1 MRRGSLRRGWCKL
14 MTGDTRL
21 GILGNRFLGCVGGSR
36 LRWRASNRLF
46 VPAVLLVR
54 RRSRARCG
62 HVRLRYHRAGHSFRR
77 GLSAQHGGSSS
88 RPVEPA
94 RAREWGRVPGTPRDH
109 RRERGGDGGDISRRE
124 GNGARGERRVLDS
137 PIPPSRGEYRAGHQG
152 EGARHRWAH
161 RPGGYRANT
170 GGRIVSGL
178 IVLAVLAF
186 VVFIVAARSVRIIPQ
201 SRVAIIQR
209 LGRYH
214 RTAESGLTLVVP
226 VVDKMLPK
234 TDLREQ
240 VIAFQ
245 PQAVITNDNVGMQI
259 STVVYYQVVD
269 ARASEYEVANFGL
282 ALEQITQTTLRNV
295 IGNLILDKTLTSR
308 DEINA
313 KLRTVLDEVTEKWG
327 IRVTR
332 VELKEIIPP
341 RDIQQAMEK
350 QMQAERTR
358 RAAILTAEGDKRAA
372 ILKSEGEKES
382 AILRA
387 EGEAEA
393 YRNVQAAQIEMTGK
407 LFERLER
414 SDLSPESL
422 RYLYLKALPE
432 MAKGPASK
440 LFVVPSEIQDFA
452 GKLGALA
459 GGASLATEDGPQDEG
474 EQRRIQARGADP
486 NGELPAR
493 RENQL

>member
-1 MRRGSLRRGWCKL
+1 
-14 MTGDTRL
+14 MTG
-21 GILGNRFLGCVGGSR
+21 
-36 LRWRASNRLF
+36 
-46 VPAVLLVR
+46 
-54 RRSRARCG
+54 
-62 HVRLRYHRAGHSFRR
+62 
-77 GLSAQHGGSSS
+77 
-88 RPVEPA
+88 
-94 RAREWGRVPGTPRDH
+94 
-109 RRERGGDGGDISRRE
+109 
-124 GNGARGERRVLDS
+124 
-137 PIPPSRGEYRAGHQG
+137 
-152 EGARHRWAH
+152 
-161 RPGGYRANT
+161 
-170 GGRIVSGL
+170 L
-178 IVLAVLAF
+178 IGLAVLAL
-186 VVFIVAARSVRIIPQ
+186 VVFLVAARSIRIIPQ

-214 RTAESGLTLVVP
+214 RTAQSGLTLVVP
-226 VVDKMLPK
+226 VVDRMLPK

-240 VIAFQ
+240 VVAFQ
-245 PQAVITNDNVGMQI
+245 PQAVITSDNVGMQI

-269 ARASEYEVANFGL
+269 ARSAEYEVANFNL

-358 RAAILTAEGDKRAA
+358 RAAILTAEG
-372 ILKSEGEKES
+372 
-382 AILRA
+382 
-387 EGEAEA
+387 EAEA

-407 LFERLER
+407 LFERLES

-432 MAKGPASK
+432 MAQGPASK
-440 LFVVPSEIQDFA
+440 LFVVPSEIQDLA

-459 GGASLATEDGPQDEG
+459 GGASLATEDGAKGEG
-474 EQRRIQARGADP
+474 KRRLDAP
-486 NGELPAR
+486 NGELPAT
-493 RENQL
+493 REDSPKGDAPARTKQGRTSYRP

>member
-1 MRRGSLRRGWCKL
+1 
-14 MTGDTRL
+14 MTG
-21 GILGNRFLGCVGGSR
+21 
-36 LRWRASNRLF
+36 
-46 VPAVLLVR
+46 
-54 RRSRARCG
+54 
-62 HVRLRYHRAGHSFRR
+62 
-77 GLSAQHGGSSS
+77 
-88 RPVEPA
+88 
-94 RAREWGRVPGTPRDH
+94 
-109 RRERGGDGGDISRRE
+109 
-124 GNGARGERRVLDS
+124 
-137 PIPPSRGEYRAGHQG
+137 
-152 EGARHRWAH
+152 
-161 RPGGYRANT
+161 
-170 GGRIVSGL
+170 L
-178 IVLAVLAF
+178 IGLAVLAL
-186 VVFIVAARSVRIIPQ
+186 VVFLVAARSIRIIPQ
-201 SRVAIIQR
+201 SRVAIVQR

-214 RTAESGLTLVVP
+214 RTAESGLTFVVP
-226 VVDKMLPK
+226 VVDRMLPK

-240 VIAFQ
+240 VVAFQ
-245 PQAVITNDNVGMQI
+245 PQAVITSDNVGMQI

-269 ARASEYEVANFGL
+269 ARAAEYEVANFHL

-372 ILKSEGEKES
+372 ILKSEGEKAS
-382 AILRA
+382 AILRAEGDQRAAVVRA

-422 RYLYLKALPE
+422 LYLKALPE

>member
-1 MRRGSLRRGWCKL
+1 MS
-14 MTGDTRL
+14 
-21 GILGNRFLGCVGGSR
+21 V
-36 LRWRASNRLF
+36 
-46 VPAVLLVR
+46 
-54 RRSRARCG
+54 
-62 HVRLRYHRAGHSFRR
+62 
-77 GLSAQHGGSSS
+77 
-88 RPVEPA
+88 
-94 RAREWGRVPGTPRDH
+94 
-109 RRERGGDGGDISRRE
+109 
-124 GNGARGERRVLDS
+124 
-137 PIPPSRGEYRAGHQG
+137 
-152 EGARHRWAH
+152 
-161 RPGGYRANT
+161 
-170 GGRIVSGL
+170 GL
-178 IVLAVLAF
+178 ILLGVLAL
-186 VVFIVAARSVRIIPQ
+186 VVFLVAARSVRIIPQ

-214 RTAESGLTLVVP
+214 RTAQSGLTFVVP

-240 VIAFQ
+240 VVAFQ

-269 ARASEYEVANFGL
+269 ARASEYEVANFHL

-295 IGNLILDKTLTSR
+295 IGNLTLDKTLTSR

-358 RAAILTAEGDKRAA
+358 RAAILTAEGNKRSA
-372 ILKSEGEKES
+372 ILQAEGEKES

-387 EGEAEA
+387 QGEKEAAILRAQGEAEA
-393 YRNVQAAQIEMTGK
+393 FRNIQAAQIEMTGK
-407 LFERLER
+407 LFERLES

-422 RYLYLKALPE
+422 RFLYLRALPE

-440 LFVVPSEIQDFA
+440 LFVIPSEIQDLA
-452 GKLGALA
+452 GTIGALA
-459 GGASLATEDGPQDEG
+459 GGVSLATENGPESAEEQHRLDAPSG
-474 EQRRIQARGADP
+474 ESKRRGL
-486 NGELPAR
+486 EH
-493 RENQL
+493 